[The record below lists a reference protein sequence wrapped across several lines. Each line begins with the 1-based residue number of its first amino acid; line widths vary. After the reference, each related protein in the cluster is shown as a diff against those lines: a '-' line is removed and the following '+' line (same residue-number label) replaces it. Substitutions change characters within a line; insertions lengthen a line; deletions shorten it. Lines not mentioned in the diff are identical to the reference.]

1 MKLVLCTSLSLML
14 TAGLAQAE
22 VVTLKNGDRVTAT
35 FVDVKDGKLDVHSD
49 ILGDLSIPLAQVASF
64 SAEKPVDLVEK
75 NHQTVQGQLALQP
88 SGEWQVT
95 ANGKAQTITPADVD
109 LIMPAEAYEKTQVST
124 ANPLKE
130 WKGNASLGYSL
141 QRGNQQTNTFTTTIS
156 AVRERPEEPIFSPH
170 WRTNFDLTTL
180 LSHAAQDDTFVTSHT
195 LSTDVQPQFLFT
207 PDNFVFG
214 LAQFDHVSTEGLY
227 LRQTYGG
234 GYGHDVI
241 KSARTTFSVLGGLT
255 YVHEKFFMPF
265 VSSTGVQGSNWDQS
279 AEVLIGEKLGLQI
292 SKRLRLDHD
301 VNFYPNL
308 SNTGQYRF
316 DTATTISA
324 KLAGKFSLN
333 SGVIDLYLSNPPAGN
348 KKNDVTFTTGI
359 GYTF

>member
-1 MKLVLCTSLSLML
+1 
-14 TAGLAQAE
+14 
-22 VVTLKNGDRVTAT
+22 
-35 FVDVKDGKLDVHSD
+35 
-49 ILGDLSIPLAQVASF
+49 
-64 SAEKPVDLVEK
+64 
-75 NHQTVQGQLALQP
+75 
-88 SGEWQVT
+88 
-95 ANGKAQTITPADVD
+95 
-109 LIMPAEAYEKTQVST
+109 MPAEAYRKTQVST

-141 QRGNQQTNTFTTTIS
+141 QRGNQQTNNFTTTIS
-156 AVRERPEEPIFSPH
+156 AVRERPETPIFDPH

-180 LSHAAQDDTFVTSHT
+180 LSHAAQDGTFVTSHT
-195 LSTDVQPQFLFT
+195 LSTDVRPQYLFT
-207 PDNFVFG
+207 PDNFFFG

-241 KSARTTFSVLGGLT
+241 KNARTTFSVLGGLT
-255 YVHEKFFMPF
+255 YVHEKFFTPF
-265 VSSTGVQGSNWDQS
+265 VSSSGVPGSNWDQS
-279 AEVLIGEKLGLQI
+279 AQALIGEKLGFQI

-301 VNFYPNL
+301 VDFYPNL

-333 SGVIDLYLSNPPAGN
+333 SGLIDLYLSNPPAGN
-348 KKNDVTFTTGI
+348 KKNDVTFTTGV